1 MDTLGNR
8 CVAKHILQ
16 IVQWLI
22 REKYPCGRL
31 LIGACPSGIHAEGTS
46 HEWSSVV
53 VINWS
58 PWPASASELLNSQCI
73 DALKPSEREREL
85 ALHLQGWWRIMG
97 RENSLFWSEKYF
109 FGKQRTGGARL
120 TPGIRYKTVPCS
132 TFWFSCSF
140 FRGKALFPA
149 YFINHPGHR
158 EDLPFMSD
166 LWWSKAEVLPE
177 CHKIRDAS
185 RGKEAD
191 LFGDIMCPYMKCFSS
206 YCSWTDRDS
215 AKTRIRKL
223 SN

>member
-1 MDTLGNR
+1 MAHQREISLREAFNR
-8 CVAKHILQ
+8 SVSF
-16 IVQWLI
+16 
-22 REKYPCGRL
+22 RYPCRRDVSWVKQCCSNKL
-31 LIGACPSGIHAEGTS
+31 EPL
-46 HEWSSVV
+46 
-53 VINWS
+53 
-58 PWPASASELLNSQCI
+58 ASICI
-73 DALKPSEREREL
+73 RITEFPVHWCFKTQWEREREL

-120 TPGIRYKTVPCS
+120 TPGIRCKTVPCS

-140 FRGKALFPA
+140 FRGKALFPP